1 MALIK
6 NNGLVQ
12 EPWHM
17 INEGDALQPGYNLVD
32 MVYWQANKAALIA
45 HHAAIGLRV
54 AGDEDVQ
61 LIAADL
67 QYFSLI
73 AINFPTFADGRGYSL
88 ANTLREQYG
97 YSHELRAVGDILP
110 DQALYLTRVGF
121 DVLDLPNK
129 ASANLALQKLRAFS
143 GFYQPTAV

>member
-6 NNGLVQ
+6 NNSLVQ
-12 EPWHM
+12 ETWHM
-17 INEGDALQPGYNLVD
+17 INEGDALQSGYNLVD

-73 AINFPTFADGRGYSL
+73 TISFPTFADGRGYSL
-88 ANTLREQYG
+88 ANILREQHG

-129 ASANLALQKLRAFS
+129 KSANLALQKLRAFS